1 MKLGALALLKIF
13 MILAVVACDSPSS
26 TGQPDHSSSAG
37 VDQFVDPVPE
47 VPGVTLQGGDQGREG
62 GHFLICHAN
71 SPVPDSRM
79 SFETKHFE
87 DKVLFVDYF
96 LEIKTLE
103 DRNKLH
109 DFTLAENDVTRL
121 DQITKRLL
129 FIFRDFPE
137 MKLKA
142 QRMDEYS
149 SSFMDRKGEAQWIG
163 SSENPEEFELT
174 EDLSIEDFDV
184 NTQYLVQEH
193 CRQRL
198 FQAAVY
204 DYTDPE
210 REVFYYS
217 EFFENHA
224 SLMQKSF
231 RNVHELLRYMLRNET
246 PQVVKL
252 TAYFHSK
259 EFFFAPAAE
268 VRKSIASIS
277 QTEHTNVPFF

>member
-1 MKLGALALLKIF
+1 MKFLKLMTAFYTALAVSGCN
-13 MILAVVACDSPSS
+13 APSPTSPTDPLMSS
-26 TGQPDHSSSAG
+26 GT
-37 VDQFVDPVPE
+37 DPVQDASPAS
-47 VPGVTLQGGDQGREG
+47 PGVTLQGGDQGREG
-62 GHFLICHAN
+62 GHFLICHAS
-71 SPVPDSRM
+71 SPIPDSRM
-79 SFETKHFE
+79 TFETKHIDE
-87 DKVLFVDYF
+87 KVLFVDYF
-96 LEIKTLE
+96 LEINTP
-103 DRNKLH
+103 DQRNKLRG
-109 DFTLAENDVTRL
+109 FTVAENDVTRL

-137 MKLKA
+137 MKQKA

-163 SSENPEEFELT
+163 SDDNPEDFELT
-174 EDLSIEDFDV
+174 EDLTIEDFDM
-184 NTQYLVQEH
+184 NTQYLVHEH

-217 EFFENHA
+217 EFFESHA

-259 EFFFAPAAE
+259 EFFFAPEEE
-268 VRKSIASIS
+268 VRKTIASIC
-277 QTEHTNVPFF
+277 TATHTNVPFY